1 MKKGILKVFGVAAL
15 AAGMLYNVQ
24 VFDTKSVS
32 DISMAA
38 LGSIAIASSE
48 SGGSGINC
56 NCTMLGSCKANG
68 SSSRCASFSGNGDC
82 WVYDG
87 NC

>member
-1 MKKGILKVFGVAAL
+1 MKKTVIRVFGLAAL
-15 AAGMLYNVQ
+15 AAGMMYNVQ

-48 SGGSGINC
+48 SGGSGIN
-56 NCTMLGSCKANG
+56 
-68 SSSRCASFSGNGDC
+68 
-82 WVYDG
+82 
-87 NC
+87 